1 MLVSLLAVI
10 VGLIILIYSADMFID
25 GAVAIATKY
34 HMPKMLIGALI
45 IGVGTSAPEMVVSA
59 LSALAGSP
67 GLALGN
73 AYGSNIVNIMLV
85 LGVTALI
92 APIIIQK
99 AVLKTDFLW
108 LISSTVIAVILLLD
122 YQLDRFD
129 GMILVG
135 LMAANIIVQIIYAKR
150 HAKAARE
157 SAILASDEHAY
168 ELAEAD
174 HDLPKPEA
182 VHVGKSLAK
191 LIVGLIVLVLSSRL
205 IVWGAVELAK
215 LWGLSDLIIG
225 LTIVAVGT
233 SLPELVSSVIAA
245 RRGEF
250 EMALGNVLGSNLFN
264 TLGVV
269 GIATLIAP
277 MQVDAAIMQRDVL
290 VMCAITLIL
299 FAMCAFALT
308 RQSADGSGQIGR
320 GSGIFFLLCFIGY
333 SGWLMMT
340 ALA

>member
-1 MLVSLLAVI
+1 MLLPILAVVI
-10 VGLIILIYSADMFID
+10 GLIILIYSADMFID

-45 IGVGTSAPEMVVSA
+45 IGVGTSAPEIVVSS

-73 AYGSNIVNIMLV
+73 AFGSNIVNIMLV

-92 APIIIQK
+92 APIVIQK
-99 AVLKTDFLW
+99 QVLKTDFVW
-108 LISSTVIAVILLLD
+108 LISATIVAVIVMLDGHISRIDAGILLA
-122 YQLDRFD
+122 
-129 GMILVG
+129 V
-135 LMAANIIVQIIYAKR
+135 MAANICVQVIYAKR
-150 HAKAARE
+150 HAKAAAE

-168 ELAEAD
+168 ELAED
-174 HDLPKPEA
+174 ELPDPNA
-182 VHVGKSLAK
+182 VSTPKSLLK
-191 LIVGLIVLVLSSRL
+191 LIAGLVVLVLSSRL
-205 IVWGAVELAK
+205 IVWGAVELAT

-225 LTIVAVGT
+225 LTIVAIGT

-269 GIATLIAP
+269 GAAGLIMPMDVAP
-277 MQVDAAIMQRDVL
+277 EVLSRDTV
-290 VMCAITLIL
+290 VMCAITLLL
-299 FAMCAFALT
+299 FIMCALALK
-308 RQSADGSGQIGR
+308 RDGQIGR
-320 GSGIFFLLCFIGY
+320 LSGALLISCFIGY
-333 SGWLMMT
+333 SAWLMVSVM
-340 ALA
+340 A

>member
-1 MLVSLLAVI
+1 MLLPILAVDI
-10 VGLIILIYSADMFID
+10 GLIILIYSADMFID

-45 IGVGTSAPEMVVSA
+45 IGVGTSTPEVVVSS

-73 AYGSNIVNIMLV
+73 AFGSNIVNIMLV

-92 APIIIQK
+92 APIVIQK
-99 AVLKTDFLW
+99 QVLKTDFVW
-108 LISSTVIAVILLLD
+108 LFSATIIAVVVMLDGHISRIDAGILLA
-122 YQLDRFD
+122 
-129 GMILVG
+129 V
-135 LMAANIIVQIIYAKR
+135 MAVNIYVQVIYAKR
-150 HAKAARE
+150 HANAAAE

-168 ELAEAD
+168 ELAED
-174 HDLPKPEA
+174 ELPDPNA
-182 VHVGKSLAK
+182 VSTPKSLLK
-191 LIVGLIVLVLSSRL
+191 LIVGLVVLVLSSRL
-205 IVWGAVELAK
+205 VVWGAVELAT

-225 LTIVAVGT
+225 LTIVAIGT

-269 GIATLIAP
+269 GAAGLIMPMDVAP
-277 MQVDAAIMQRDVL
+277 EVLSRDTV
-290 VMCAITLIL
+290 VMCAITLLL
-299 FAMCAFALT
+299 FIMCALALK
-308 RQSADGSGQIGR
+308 RNGQIGR
-320 GSGIFFLLCFIGY
+320 LSGALLISCFIGY
-333 SGWLMMT
+333 SAWLMVSVM
-340 ALA
+340 A

>member
-1 MLVSLLAVI
+1 MLLSILAVI
-10 VGLIILIYSADMFID
+10 IGLVILIYSADVFID

-45 IGVGTSAPEMVVSA
+45 IGVGTSAPEIVVSA
-59 LSALAGSP
+59 LSAFAGSP

-73 AYGSNIVNIMLV
+73 AFGSNIANILLV

-92 APIIIQK
+92 APIVIQK
-99 AVLKTDFLW
+99 QVLKTDFVW
-108 LISSTVIAVILLLD
+108 LISATIITLGLMIDGHLSRIDALVLLL
-122 YQLDRFD
+122 
-129 GMILVG
+129 IL
-135 LMAANIIVQIIYAKR
+135 AANITMQIIYAKR
-150 HAKAARE
+150 HAAAASE

-168 ELAEAD
+168 ELAED
-174 HDLPKPEA
+174 ELPDPNT
-182 VHVGKSLAK
+182 VSTPKSLAK
-191 LIVGLIVLVLSSRL
+191 LIIGLIVLVLSSRL

-225 LTIVAVGT
+225 LTIVAIGT

-269 GIATLIAP
+269 GVAAIIMP
-277 MQVDAAIMQRDVL
+277 MQVEPAMLSRDAV
-290 VMCAITLIL
+290 VMSGVTLLL
-299 FAMCAFALT
+299 FALCALALK
-308 RQSADGSGQIGR
+308 RDGQIGR
-320 GSGIFFLLCFIGY
+320 GVGLMFISCFIGY
-333 SGWLMMT
+333 SAWLAMSVM
-340 ALA
+340 A

>member
-1 MLVSLLAVI
+1 MLLPILAVVI
-10 VGLIILIYSADMFID
+10 GLIILIYSADMFID

-45 IGVGTSAPEMVVSA
+45 IGVGTSTPEVVVSS

-73 AYGSNIVNIMLV
+73 AFGSNIVNIMLV

-92 APIIIQK
+92 APIVIQK
-99 AVLKTDFLW
+99 QVLKTDFVW
-108 LISSTVIAVILLLD
+108 LFSATIIAVVVMLDGHISRIDAGILLA
-122 YQLDRFD
+122 
-129 GMILVG
+129 V
-135 LMAANIIVQIIYAKR
+135 MAVNIYVQVIYAKR
-150 HAKAARE
+150 HANAAAE

-168 ELAEAD
+168 ELAED
-174 HDLPKPEA
+174 ELPDPNA
-182 VHVGKSLAK
+182 VSTPKSLLK
-191 LIVGLIVLVLSSRL
+191 LIVGLVVLVLSSRL
-205 IVWGAVELAK
+205 VVWGAVELAT

-225 LTIVAVGT
+225 LTIVAIGT

-269 GIATLIAP
+269 GAAGLIMPMDVAP
-277 MQVDAAIMQRDVL
+277 EVLSRDTV
-290 VMCAITLIL
+290 VMCAITLLL
-299 FAMCAFALT
+299 FIMCALALK
-308 RQSADGSGQIGR
+308 RDGQIGR
-320 GSGIFFLLCFIGY
+320 LSGAFLISCFIGY
-333 SGWLMMT
+333 SAWLIVSVM
-340 ALA
+340 A

>member
-1 MLVSLLAVI
+1 MLYPILAVVI
-10 VGLIILIYSADMFID
+10 GLIILIYSADAFID

-45 IGVGTSAPEMVVSA
+45 IGVGTSAPEIVVSS

-73 AYGSNIVNIMLV
+73 AFGSNIVNIMLV

-99 AVLKTDFLW
+99 QVLKTDFLW
-108 LISSTVIAVILLLD
+108 LISATVVAVVVMLDGHIGRIDAAILLAVL
-122 YQLDRFD
+122 
-129 GMILVG
+129 
-135 LMAANIIVQIIYAKR
+135 AANICTQIIYAKR
-150 HAKAARE
+150 HAKASKQ

-168 ELAEAD
+168 ELAEE
-174 HDLPKPEA
+174 DLPDPA
-182 VHVGKSLAK
+182 SVNTAKSLAK
-191 LIVGLIVLVLSSRL
+191 LIIGLVVLVLSSRL
-205 IVWGAVELAK
+205 IVWGAVELAT

-225 LTIVAVGT
+225 LTIVAIGT

-269 GIATLIAP
+269 GVAALIMP
-277 MQVDAAIMQRDVL
+277 MQVAPEVLSRDTL
-290 VMCAITLIL
+290 VMCAITLLL
-299 FAMCAFALT
+299 FVLCALALK
-308 RQSADGSGQIGR
+308 RDGQLGRLSGV
-320 GSGIFFLLCFIGY
+320 LLISCFVGY
-333 SGWLMMT
+333 SAWLIISVMG
-340 ALA
+340 

>member
-1 MLVSLLAVI
+1 MLLPILAVVI
-10 VGLIILIYSADMFID
+10 GLIILIYSADMFID

-45 IGVGTSAPEMVVSA
+45 IGVGTSTPEVVVSS

-73 AYGSNIVNIMLV
+73 AFGSNIVNIMLV

-92 APIIIQK
+92 APIVIQK
-99 AVLKTDFLW
+99 QVLKTDFVW
-108 LISSTVIAVILLLD
+108 LFSATIIAVVVMLDGHISRIDAGILLA
-122 YQLDRFD
+122 
-129 GMILVG
+129 V
-135 LMAANIIVQIIYAKR
+135 MAVNIYVQVIYAKR
-150 HAKAARE
+150 HANAAAE

-168 ELAEAD
+168 ELAED
-174 HDLPKPEA
+174 ELPDPNA
-182 VHVGKSLAK
+182 VSTPKSLLK
-191 LIVGLIVLVLSSRL
+191 LIVGLVVLVLSSRL
-205 IVWGAVELAK
+205 VVWGAVELAT

-225 LTIVAVGT
+225 LTIVAIGT

-269 GIATLIAP
+269 GVAGLIMPMDVAP
-277 MQVDAAIMQRDVL
+277 EVLSRDTV
-290 VMCAITLIL
+290 VMCAITLLL
-299 FAMCAFALT
+299 FIMCALALK
-308 RQSADGSGQIGR
+308 RDGQIGR
-320 GSGIFFLLCFIGY
+320 LSGAFLISCFIGY
-333 SGWLMMT
+333 SAWLIVSVM
-340 ALA
+340 A